1 MSIVSRVKGILFKP
15 SEEWEI
21 IANEQTTVTGLFTGY
36 AAILALIPAIIGVL
50 AALLLGSLIANYA
63 GGAIGA
69 LSTSALIMQQVLGY
83 FLGLALVFGM
93 GFLVSAISPGF
104 NGKQDLVQSTKLI
117 VYAGTST
124 WVSAL
129 FLIIPVLGILLY
141 LAGLAYS
148 VYLIYLGVRPLLGVP
163 QEKVMGMTVVTVLA
177 YIVAAVVMYLVLQ
190 SLGGAGGM
198 GTMPGA

>member
-21 IANEQTTVTGLFTGY
+21 IANEQTTVAGLFTGY

-177 YIVAAVVMYLVLQ
+177 YIIAAVVMYLVLQ

>member
-1 MSIVSRVKGILFKP
+1 MSIVDRVKGILFKP

-21 IANEQTTVTGLFTGY
+21 IANEPATVASLFTGY

-63 GGAIGA
+63 GGGIGA

-83 FLGLALVFGM
+83 FLGLALVLGM

-117 VYAGTST
+117 VYAGTAT

-177 YIVAAVVMYLVLQ
+177 YIVAAIVMYLVLQ
-190 SLGGAGGM
+190 GLGGAGGM